1 MGKLFFPKTAAGNLV
16 RNRRFFFPYLLTGL
30 LTVAMSACGTVFL
43 VELAMR
49 LWIA

>member
-30 LTVAMSACGTVFL
+30 LTVAMFYLSL
-43 VELAMR
+43 
-49 LWIA
+49 IHI